1 MTDFSKGAAF
11 IEGEQVAI
19 ADAKIPLM
27 DWGFLH
33 SDATYDVA
41 HTWKGRFF
49 RVDEYIERF
58 EASMAKLRMSIPYDR
73 DQIREIMFD
82 LVRLTGLRD
91 SYVEIVCTRGIPAP
105 GSRDPRQCQNRFLAF
120 VVPFVWI
127 ANDELRATGLNLLI
141 SKQQRIPPASVDPTI
156 KNYHWLDMVMALF
169 EAYDHG
175 ADTAILVDARGDLTE
190 GPGFNIFARHGDTVT
205 SPEHGVLHGVTRM
218 TLLELMERQNLRIN
232 RGRLTADAARAADE
246 LFITSTAGGVMP
258 VTRIDGQMVGNGRP
272 GSLVHTLNDEYW
284 ALHEDPAYSIEIEY

>member
-73 DQIREIMFD
+73 DQIR
-82 LVRLTGLRD
+82 LHPRHTG
-91 SYVEIVCTRGIPAP
+91 
-105 GSRDPRQCQNRFLAF
+105 
-120 VVPFVWI
+120 
-127 ANDELRATGLNLLI
+127 TG
-141 SKQQRIPPASVDPTI
+141 
-156 KNYHWLDMVMALF
+156 
-169 EAYDHG
+169 
-175 ADTAILVDARGDLTE
+175 
-190 GPGFNIFARHGDTVT
+190 FARSAAV
-205 SPEHGVLHGVTRM
+205 PEPLSR
-218 TLLELMERQNLRIN
+218 LR
-232 RGRLTADAARAADE
+232 GALRLDC
-246 LFITSTAGGVMP
+246 
-258 VTRIDGQMVGNGRP
+258 Q
-272 GSLVHTLNDEYW
+272 
-284 ALHEDPAYSIEIEY
+284 

>member
-1 MTDFSKGAAF
+1 MTDYSSGAAY
-11 IEGEQVAI
+11 IDGEYMPV
-19 ADAKIPLM
+19 ADARIPVL

-58 EASMAKLRMSIPYDR
+58 RDSMEKLRMSIPYDHA
-73 DQIREIMFD
+73 QIRDIMFE

-91 SYVEIVCTRGIPAP
+91 TYVEIVCTRGVPP
-105 GSRDPRQCQNRFLAF
+105 SGSRDPRKCQNRFIAF

-127 ANDELRATGLNLLI
+127 ANDEKRAKGLNLLI
-141 SKQQRIPPASVDPTI
+141 SSRQRIPPESVDPTI
-156 KNYHWLDMVMALF
+156 KNYHWLDMTMALF
-169 EAYDHG
+169 EAYDRG
-175 ADTAILVDARGDLTE
+175 ADTTILVDARGDLTE

-205 SPEHGVLHGVTRM
+205 SPEHGVLHGVTRL
-218 TLLELMERQNLRIN
+218 TLLELIERRNLHIN

-246 LFITSTAGGVMP
+246 VFITSTAGGVMP
-258 VTRIDGQMVGNGRP
+258 VTSIDGQPVGDGKP
-272 GSLVHTLNDEYW
+272 GALTARLNDAYW
-284 ALHEDPAYSIEIEY
+284 ALHDDPDYNEAVDY

>member
-1 MTDFSKGAAF
+1 MADFSKGVAF
-11 IEGEQVAI
+11 IEGEYVAI
-19 ADAKIPLM
+19 ADARIPLM

-58 EASMAKLRMSIPYDR
+58 ENSMAKLRMSIPYDR
-73 DQIREIMFD
+73 EQIRAVMFE
-82 LVRLTGLRD
+82 LVRLSGLRD

-105 GSRDPRQCQNRFLAF
+105 GSRDPRDCSNQFIAF
-120 VVPFVWI
+120 AIPFVWI
-127 ANDELRATGLNLLI
+127 ANDAKRATGLNLLI
-141 SKQQRIPPASVDPTI
+141 SKQQRIPPESVDPTI

-169 EAYDHG
+169 EAYDHD

-190 GPGFNIFARHGDTVT
+190 GPGFNVFARRGDTVI

-218 TLLELMERQNLRIN
+218 TLLELMERENLRIK
-232 RGRLTADAARAADE
+232 RDRLPAAEARAADE
-246 LFITSTAGGVMP
+246 VFISSTAGGVMP
-258 VTRIDGQMVGNGRP
+258 VTRIDGELVGNGKP
-272 GSLVHTLNDEYW
+272 GALVQKLNDAYW
-284 ALHEDPAYSIEIEY
+284 ALHEDPDYSIEIEY